1 MKKRNITGKIGIILL
16 ITGAFFINSTLLLAD
31 SRIPA
36 VAPDKLVTFPAE
48 TVTNKA
54 NDPKAIKRLRFLQSI
69 RDEIRSTQKDFQVA
83 SRTVDDTGK
92 RLEEVQQKVST
103 LKEQTDNLDSLIS
116 QTEAMILNVKMQIG
130 EKENRL
136 LLLYDEMEVK
146 KAALENQKT
155 MLLEYLQTLYE
166 QESSLTDTTGSNEEI
181 NITKLLLSDQSVGDQ
196 LQQLKYFK
204 ILEES
209 GNEVFRRL
217 ENLLDD
223 LNADELTIQDQ
234 KDRLAGL
241 YVQLGEEK
249 KTQEIQHT
257 AKAHLL
263 EETQGEEKIYQRL
276 MEESLQQQEQVQTD
290 LATLEDNL
298 TFIKQKIVELG
309 NDFNPE
315 DYFSLLS
322 PEASKIYDYID
333 ATRNEGDPTF
343 HWPVSPSRGITAY
356 FHDSSYRAVFGFTHN
371 AVDIRAPQGSL
382 VRAPADGVVYKV
394 RDNGYGYS
402 YLIVAHSGGYMT
414 VYGHI
419 SEFKVEEGEKV
430 FSGQV
435 LGYSGGTPG
444 TKGAGLV
451 TTGAHL
457 HFEMMKGGK
466 YIDPLFYLPLTYLP
480 MDSLPEKYKSYVTG
494 DKPKVRRATGDES
507 QSTQEGDLTQM
518 IERNAVVEELTK
530 KALQE
535 QAVSN

>member
-1 MKKRNITGKIGIILL
+1 MKKRNLTGKIGMILL
-16 ITGAFFINSTLLLAD
+16 ITCAFFVNSTLLLAD
-31 SRIPA
+31 SRTPA
-36 VAPDKLVTFPAE
+36 ETAETLVTFPAE
-48 TVTNKA
+48 TVTDKA
-54 NDPKAIKRLRFLQSI
+54 NDPKAIKRVRFLQSI
-69 RDEIRSTQKDFQVA
+69 RDEIRSTQKDFQEA
-83 SRTVDDTGK
+83 SRTVDDAGK
-92 RLEEVQQKVST
+92 RLAEVQQKVST
-103 LKEQTDNLDSLIS
+103 LKEQTDNLNSLIT
-116 QTEAMILNVKMQIG
+116 QTEAMILNVKIQIG

-155 MLLEYLQTLYE
+155 MLLEYLETLYE

-217 ENLLDD
+217 ESLLDD
-223 LNADELTIQDQ
+223 LNADELTIQYQ
-234 KDRLAGL
+234 KTKLAEL

-249 KTQEIQHT
+249 KTLEIQLA

-276 MEESLQQQEQVQTD
+276 MEESLQQQEQVETD
-290 LATLEDNL
+290 LATLEENL
-298 TFIKQKIVELG
+298 SFIKQKIVELG

-315 DYFSLLS
+315 DYFNLLS
-322 PEASKIYDYID
+322 PESSKIFDYINE
-333 ATRNEGDPTF
+333 TRNEGDPTF
-343 HWPVSPSRGITAY
+343 HWPLSPSRGITAY

-371 AVDIRAPQGSL
+371 AVDIRALQGSL

-402 YLIVAHSGGYMT
+402 YLIIAHSGGYMT

-466 YIDPLFYLPLTYLP
+466 YVDPMFYLPLTYLP

-494 DKPKVRRATGDES
+494 DKPKVRRATSDES
-507 QSTQEGDLTQM
+507 HSTQEGDMTQM

-530 KALQE
+530 KALQD
-535 QAVSN
+535 QQVSN